1 MNALGRWLQLNPKT
15 VKRHTVSTWRLAGR
29 GDLLGHTLVVD
40 GNAVVVGVVNE
51 KSSGA
56 NLAPAPSPAEQPRHT
71 LAEVT
76 AWSLPEALELIERG
90 EVTERELN
98 GLYRAA
104 GGSPKVTWLAYTDT
118 EELVDPG
125 EPVAGVYVACGAAN
139 GTVPLD
145 KVLTGQ
151 PKIMLQPADLY
162 APEKLA
168 PHPARQDGMPEL
180 STAERLRLIVD
191 NWDPL

>member
-1 MNALGRWLQLNPKT
+1 MNALGRWLQLNPAE
-15 VKRHTVSTWRLAGR
+15 VKKHTVSTWRLAGR

-40 GNAVVVGVVNE
+40 GNAVVVGIVNA
-51 KSSGA
+51 KNSGA
-56 NLAPAPSPAEQPRHT
+56 NLAPTPPPEEKPRHT

-76 AWSLPEALELIERG
+76 AWSLPEALTRLERG

-104 GGSPKVTWLAYTDT
+104 GGNPKVTWTAYTDT
-118 EELVDPG
+118 EEAVEPG
-125 EPVAGVYVACGAAN
+125 EPVAGVFVAGKSVS

-151 PKIMLQPADLY
+151 RKILVHAGDLY
-162 APEKLA
+162 GPERLTA
-168 PHPARQDGMPEL
+168 HPAREDGMPEL
-180 STAERLRLIVD
+180 STTERLRLVVD
-191 NWDPL
+191 KWQLP